1 MNVDPIT
8 TEVVGS
14 RLREIA
20 SSMEYALYH
29 SGYSPI
35 LRESKDGTAGLTDPD
50 GRVVVIGGGLQYHLL
65 TYERAIRAVKER
77 YPGDRLRRGDSFVVN
92 DPYQAGNAHAPDMVA
107 ITPAFHAGILV
118 GFGVSVAHKADI
130 GGIVPGSSGAAA
142 REIFHD
148 GLLLP
153 AVRFQ
158 TDEGIEDSI
167 EAIIR
172 NNSRVPDMV
181 LGDLRAQVGCTRIGA
196 ERLVQLCDEYDREVV
211 QLSIQ
216 HLLIATE
223 GRLRR
228 EIEQWADGSATAEG
242 FLDYDGAVK
251 DRPVRIHVCATKRGN
266 RIEIDFSGCDPQ
278 TLGPVNLTTNT
289 ACSATLIALVAT
301 ADPTIPIN
309 SGLAGV
315 VDFKIPEGL
324 VVSPKRPA
332 TVNHYFPTAHLLYNC
347 VLAALGKL
355 NPARAVAPSGLGCGG
370 VSIGY
375 RKARSEKPTV
385 LYELMVTS
393 LGGTSQHDGGVM
405 VNAINNFTPGMPVEI
420 IESEYPIRVR
430 RFDIWPDSA
439 GAGRFRGGI
448 GYVRE
453 LEMLEDGVLTVRSSN
468 HRFTAWGLNGG
479 FSPKASRMILNPQ
492 SPSREELEPITTR
505 PLVVG
510 DVLRYQRSGGG
521 GYGPP
526 QERARQAVIDDVRN
540 GYVSAE
546 CARVVYGCELDDEV
560 LQDARR
566 TDPPQSSK

>member
-35 LRESKDGTAGLTDPD
+35 LRESKDGTAGVTDPD
-50 GRVVVIGGGLQYHLL
+50 GRVVMIGGGLQYHLL
-65 TYERAIRAVKER
+65 AYEQAVHSVKER
-77 YPGDRLRRGDSFVVN
+77 YSSKRMRPGDSFVVN
-92 DPYQAGNAHAPDMVA
+92 DPYLAGNAHAPDMVA
-107 ITPAFHAGILV
+107 ITPAFHDGVLV
-118 GFGVSVAHKADI
+118 GFGVSIAHKADI

-158 TDEGIEDSI
+158 SNDGIEEI
-167 EAIIR
+167 VEAIIR

-196 ERLVQLCDEYDREVV
+196 ERLVQLCNEYGREVV
-211 QLSIQ
+211 QRSIQ
-216 HLLIATE
+216 HLLTATE
-223 GRLRR
+223 TRLQR
-228 EIEQWADGSATAEG
+228 EIEQWEDASATAEG

-251 DRPVRIHVCATKRGN
+251 DRPVRIHVHATKKGS
-266 RIEIDFSGCDPQ
+266 RIEIDFSGCHPQ
-278 TLGPVNLTTNT
+278 TIGPVNLTTKT
-289 ACSATLIALVAT
+289 ACSAALIALVAT

-309 SGLAGV
+309 SGLTGV

-332 TVNHYFPTAHLLYNC
+332 TVNHYFPTAHVLYNC

-375 RKARSEKPTV
+375 RKARSNKPTV

-393 LGGTSQHDGGVM
+393 LGGTSQHDGGAM
-405 VNAINNFTPGMPVEI
+405 VNAINNFTPGAPVEI

-430 RFDIWPDSA
+430 RFDIWRDSA
-439 GAGRFRGGI
+439 GAGRYRGGI

-453 LEMLEDGVLTVRSSN
+453 LEVLEDGVLTVRSSN

-492 SPSREELEPITTR
+492 SANREELEPITTR
-505 PLVVG
+505 QLMSG
-510 DVLRYQRSGGG
+510 DILSYQRSGGG

-526 QERARQAVIDDVRN
+526 QERARDAVIDDVRN

-546 CARVVYGCELDDEV
+546 CARVIYGCQLDD
-560 LQDARR
+560 DAPE
-566 TDPPQSSK
+566 DAGKNDEPKFP